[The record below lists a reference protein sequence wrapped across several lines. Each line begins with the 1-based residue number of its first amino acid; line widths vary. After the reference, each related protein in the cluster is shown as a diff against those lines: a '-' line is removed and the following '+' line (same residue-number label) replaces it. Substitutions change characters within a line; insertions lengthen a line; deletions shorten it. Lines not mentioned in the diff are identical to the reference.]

1 MIRTTPRRRAFC
13 DGYRAAY
20 MGHGPVT
27 GYTGELIERWQ
38 AGYAAGEKART
49 GGRRRAGTAKKA
61 VRA

>member
-20 MGHGPVT
+20 MGRGAYT
-27 GYTGELIERWQ
+27 TDTGELLERYQ
-38 AGYAAGEKART
+38 TGYRAGEKGRAHRLRALAAR
-49 GGRRRAGTAKKA
+49 KA